1 MMQTQ
6 FLSWTLDIGAAAIAV
21 AMLLCAWRLWR
32 GPEAADRILAL
43 DTLYM
48 NVIALVVVLGLRWNT
63 ALLFEAALLVAMLGF
78 IGTVALARYL
88 TRGDVV
94 E

>member
-1 MMQTQ
+1 MNI
-6 FLSWTLDIGAAAIAV
+6 LAWSLDIAAV
-21 AMLLCAWRLWR
+21 AVAVAIVLCGWRLLK
-32 GPEAADRILAL
+32 GPESTDRILAL

-48 NVIALVVVLGLRWNT
+48 NVVALVVMLGMRWQT
-63 ALLFEAALLVAMLGF
+63 PLLFEAALIVAMLGF
-78 IGTVALARYL
+78 VATVGLARYV

>member
-1 MMQTQ
+1 MNV
-6 FLSWTLDIGAAAIAV
+6 LDIALNLGVAAVTVAV
-21 AMLLCAWRLWR
+21 TLCAWRLLR
-32 GPEAADRILAL
+32 GPEMTDRLLAL

-48 NVIALVVVLGLRWNT
+48 NAVALIVLLGIRWNT

-78 IGTVALARYL
+78 ASTVALARYL
-88 TRGDVV
+88 SRGDVV

>member
-1 MMQTQ
+1 MNI
-6 FLSWTLDIGAAAIAV
+6 LEIALNIGMAAVSVAIV
-21 AMLLCAWRLWR
+21 LCAWRLLR
-32 GPEAADRILAL
+32 GSAATDRVLAV

-48 NVIALVVVLGLRWNT
+48 NIVALIVLLGIRWNT
-63 ALLFEAALLVAMLGF
+63 ALLFEGALLVAMLGF
-78 IGTVALARYL
+78 VSTVALARYL

>member
-1 MMQTQ
+1 MNV
-6 FLSWTLDIGAAAIAV
+6 LDIALNIGIGAV
-21 AMLLCAWRLWR
+21 ALAFALCAWRLLR
-32 GPEAADRILAL
+32 GPETTDRILAV
-43 DTLYM
+43 DTMYL
-48 NVIALVVVLGLRWNT
+48 NAVALIVMLGMRWNT

-78 IGTVALARYL
+78 ASTVALARYL

>member
-1 MMQTQ
+1 MNV
-6 FLSWTLDIGAAAIAV
+6 LDLALNMGVAAVTVAV
-21 AMLLCAWRLWR
+21 VLCGWRLLR
-32 GPEAADRILAL
+32 GPEMTDRLLAL

-48 NVIALVVVLGLRWNT
+48 NAVALIVLLGIRWNT

-78 IGTVALARYL
+78 ASTVALARYL
-88 TRGDVV
+88 SRGDVV